1 MSFRLSRQPRL
12 GQAVVCEELACC
24 DGALPGAAARDR
36 RRPPR
41 AGELLGWWRL
51 VRMAPTSSFQCAA
64 SPPATPP
71 GACVKLR
78 KEWSLLLVKKRRK
91 VVTMES
97 APSMAP
103 PSHRRTCAP
112 VTVSS
117 HACARRGRAQP
128 PHRCALQ
135 ELAGSHIL
143 LGGHRDAGG
152 VLGGGSGDARAH
164 VRGARR
170 ASPVAHPPAGRPPR
184 RPSRRRGDGLGAPA
198 ARIILTL

>member
-41 AGELLGWWRL
+41 AGELLSWRRL

-71 GACVKLR
+71 DACVKLSKR
-78 KEWSLLLVKKRRK
+78 WSLLLVEKRRK
-91 VVTMES
+91 MVTMES
-97 APSMAP
+97 ALSMAP

-112 VTVSS
+112 ASPTTRARPGSRSPPPPALPSSRPHLYPTFERARGRRGGWAPHVRRKGRVSGVTDTVSVTV
-117 HACARRGRAQP
+117 
-128 PHRCALQ
+128 
-135 ELAGSHIL
+135 
-143 LGGHRDAGG
+143 DAYY
-152 VLGGGSGDARAH
+152 S
-164 VRGARR
+164 
-170 ASPVAHPPAGRPPR
+170 
-184 RPSRRRGDGLGAPA
+184 
-198 ARIILTL
+198 TY